1 MGSDHN
7 LLPQLMWKVIAI
19 GMVFEAQAFL
29 DLFQYETSKSVKGTM
44 KTSTFGGE
52 TSRFSIENLAETWLI
67 VGKR

>member
-29 DLFQYETSKSVKGTM
+29 DLFHMKHQKESKV
-44 KTSTFGGE
+44 
-52 TSRFSIENLAETWLI
+52 R
-67 VGKR
+67 

>member
-29 DLFQYETSKSVKGTM
+29 DLFQYETSKRVKGTM

>member
-29 DLFQYETSKSVKGTM
+29 DLFQYETSKESKV
-44 KTSTFGGE
+44 
-52 TSRFSIENLAETWLI
+52 R
-67 VGKR
+67 